1 MNIQD
6 LIIQDKEYVDLNDLF
21 LTDANREQIQQVI
34 KEHRFREDLMHY
46 GLPVTHKVL
55 LHGSSGCGKTSTA
68 KAIAAALARPLVLVN
83 LSNIVNARIGETSQN
98 IKRVFDRARRD
109 QAVLF
114 LDEFDQLGK
123 ARSEDENDVGEM
135 RRLVNSLIQLI
146 DYLPQEV
153 LLITAT
159 NHLSILDP
167 ALLRRFQLRILYD
180 MPTSQALDTYYDR
193 LLIKFPTELHP
204 KNRLYGVSFAEA
216 KDHLFGLV
224 KSALIAKL
232 EMNEPIIR

>member
-6 LIIQDKEYVDLNDLF
+6 LIIKDSEHVNLQDLF
-21 LTDANREQIQQVI
+21 LSDENRGRIEQLI
-34 KEHRFREDLMHY
+34 KEHQYRDELLSF
-46 GLPVTHKVL
+46 GLPLTNKVL

-68 KAIAAALARPLVLVN
+68 KGIAKALDKPLVLLN
-83 LSNIVNARIGETSQN
+83 LSNVVNARIGETSQN
-98 IKRVFDRARRD
+98 IKLVFDRARRD

-135 RRLVNSLIQLI
+135 RRLVNSMIQLI

-153 LLITAT
+153 LLIGAT
-159 NHLSILDP
+159 NHLSILDS
-167 ALLRRFQLRILYD
+167 ALIRRFQLSVPYD
-180 MPTSQALDTYYDR
+180 MPSQQALDAYYDK
-193 LLIKFPTELHP
+193 LLARFPEELHP
-204 KNRLYGVSFAEA
+204 NNRLYGVSFAEA
-216 KDHLFGLV
+216 KDNLFNRV

-232 EMNEPIIR
+232 EMRGRVL